1 VKVAEKNRLK
11 YVLDLSD
18 GSINSWPRHKKGAL
32 VRGDISLDLETMA
45 ALMISAYEGTVDYDG
60 ESLKDA
66 VTEVQSY
73 LEVGELQPL
82 LECSWLFFL
91 NGTLASACLVSQR
104 AGGQMPLIAYITTG
118 GEWKNHG
125 LAKIVLAA
133 SLECLGDTGISQV
146 TAFITDGNGPSERL
160 AEKTQ
165 LGGFGFIADNGP
177 QFVIVEPIQETGYI

>member
-1 VKVAEKNRLK
+1 MNVAKKTKLK
-11 YVLDLSD
+11 YVLELSD
-18 GSINSWPRHKKGAL
+18 RAIRSRPRHKKGAL
-32 VRGDISLDLETMA
+32 VRGDISLKLEAMA
-45 ALMISAYEGTVDYDG
+45 ALMIGAYEGTIDYDG

-104 AGGQMPLIAYITTG
+104 AGGQTPLIAYIMTG
-118 GEWKNHG
+118 GEWKNQG

-133 SLECLGDTGISQV
+133 SLECLGDTGFSQV
-146 TAFITDGNGPSERL
+146 TAFITDGNEPSERL
-160 AEKTQ
+160 FEGYGFTVDNAPQ
-165 LGGFGFIADNGP
+165 L
-177 QFVIVEPIQETGYI
+177 VIVEPIQVTDTI